1 MELYLV
7 EMEAGEVENKELYV
21 IAESFNKAR
30 ELVKSEH
37 LYWDVVSIEI
47 IANKNM
53 SNLIM
58 EVQDE

>member
-7 EMEAGEVENKELYV
+7 EMDTRGVENEKLYV
-21 IAESFNKAR
+21 VAESFNKAR
-30 ELVKSEH
+30 ELAESEH
-37 LYWDVVSIEI
+37 KTWEVVSIEI

-58 EVQDE
+58 EGY